1 MDIKQVNSKKFLFE
15 EMDLKQGLF
24 SDYIT
29 KKIMLQI
36 QILRLC
42 IENNIEQVL

>member
-1 MDIKQVNSKKFLFE
+1 
-15 EMDLKQGLF
+15 MDLKQGLF

-42 IENNIEQVL
+42 IENNIEQVS